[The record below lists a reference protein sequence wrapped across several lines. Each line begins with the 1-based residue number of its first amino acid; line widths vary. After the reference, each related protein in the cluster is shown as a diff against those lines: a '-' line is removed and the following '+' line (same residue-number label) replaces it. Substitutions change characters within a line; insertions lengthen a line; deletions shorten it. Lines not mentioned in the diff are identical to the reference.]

1 MKLRL
6 KVVYGAAQERYWF
19 CNAPASLH
27 EPEAAAQLLRFAG
40 TYAARRPVALAHA
53 EQARR
58 VRVPVSPEQLRR
70 LESIHSVRSLG
81 QCRCMSKDFGVRTV
95 L

>member
-1 MKLRL
+1 MQDTPHAVGRCTIRSSAC
-6 KVVYGAAQERYWF
+6 AAQERYWF

-58 VRVPVSPEQLRR
+58 VRVPTSPEQLRR

-81 QCRCMSKDFGVRTV
+81 KV
-95 L
+95 